1 MKRYLILFLTFI
13 FFGIS
18 FVSAQQNEIGT
29 PDANNMEDGL
39 PQQALTEISVDKFE
53 QEGFWSSAIS
63 SDTGYASSRLF
74 EGGPK
79 AKQPLEGEQE
89 LGLADNKV
97 FGTRVDFLRR
107 GHTSIFLTASRPIP
121 VEGLT
126 KTVSVWVA
134 GRNYNHKMS
143 LLIQDFYG
151 RYFEIYMGRLNFQ
164 GWKKMVCA
172 IPPQQE
178 MGMNGIVQQNYHYS
192 NISGIK
198 IIGFRIDCDPMEALG
213 SYYIYI
219 DDLRAVT
226 DLFSEDYRDPDDP
239 VDDW

>member
-1 MKRYLILFLTFI
+1 MKRYFTVILILIVGGFAF
-13 FFGIS
+13 
-18 FVSAQQNEIGT
+18 AQDEIGT
-29 PDANNMEDGL
+29 PNAENMEDGL

-53 QEGFWSSAIS
+53 MEGFWSSAIS
-63 SDTGYASSRLF
+63 SDTGFASGKLF
-74 EGGPK
+74 DGGPK
-79 AKQPLEGEQE
+79 AKVPLEGEQG
-89 LGLADNKV
+89 LNLADVKV
-97 FGTRVDFLRR
+97 FGSKVDFLRR
-107 GHTSIFLTASRPIP
+107 GHTSIYITSQRPIP

-134 GRNYNHKMS
+134 GRNYNHKLN

-151 RYFEIYMGRLNFQ
+151 RPFEIYMGKLNFQ
-164 GWKKMVCA
+164 GWKRIVCA

-178 MGMNGIVQQNYHYS
+178 VGLNGIVQQNYHYS

-198 IIGFRIDCDPMEALG
+198 IVGFRIDCDPMEAMG
-213 SYYIYI
+213 SYFVYL

-226 DLFSEDYRDPDDP
+226 DLFSENYRDPDDP

>member
-1 MKRYLILFLTFI
+1 MKRYFALFLI
-13 FFGIS
+13 FVVGNFA
-18 FVSAQQNEIGT
+18 FAQAEIGE
-29 PDANNMEDGL
+29 PNAENMEDGL

-53 QEGFWSSAIS
+53 QEGFWSSSIS
-63 SDTGYASSRLF
+63 SDFGYSATRLF

-79 AKQPLEGEQE
+79 AKQPIEGEAD
-89 LGLADNKV
+89 LGLADTKV
-97 FGTRVDFLRR
+97 LGTRIDFLRR
-107 GHTSIFLTASRPIP
+107 GHTSIFVRSNRPIP

-134 GRNYNHKMS
+134 GRNYNHRMS
-143 LLIQDFYG
+143 LLIEDFYG
-151 RYFEIYMGRLNFQ
+151 RPFEIYMGKLNFQ

-178 MGMNGIVQQNYHYS
+178 VGMNGIVQQNYHYS

-198 IIGFRIDCDPMEALG
+198 ITGFRIDCDPMEAFG
-213 SYYIYI
+213 SYFLYL

-226 DLFSEDYRDPDDP
+226 DLFSENYRDPDDP